1 MYDEIKQALGRSQNK
16 NSPLKFCYGRDNP
29 GPSATDGALG
39 RTLLWAVCQRE
50 YGVFGSTERHRLLT
64 LDNEPTKVEL
74 KEALEYLHLEKRA
87 ARMVIPGCGWYSAC
101 ARGKK
106 GTTMMRDANI
116 VTLYKNR
123 PARRDC
129 TNNYQG
135 IEFPSIAIK
144 LFARVVVKGL
154 QVLAERLYPESW
166 CGFPA
171 KRSILL
177 GLIACPARR
186 SVWSRLRRNGHK
198 RYLHLTWL
206 VCVCVCVRVCVLMNN
221 KTTKE

>member
-1 MYDEIKQALGRSQNK
+1 MKSSRHLVLLRK
-16 NSPLKFCYGRDNP
+16 NSPLKFCYRGDNP
-29 GPSATDGALG
+29 GPSATDGAVG
-39 RTLLWAVCQRE
+39 STWLLWAVCQRE

-116 VTLYKNR
+116 ITLYKNK

-129 TNNYQG
+129 TNNCQG

-186 SVWSRLRRNGHK
+186 TVWSRLRRNGHK

>member
-1 MYDEIKQALGRSQNK
+1 MKSSRHSVVLRKKKTAPLNFATGEIIQDRAQQMERWVEHYSELSAREHMVSLEALN
-16 NSPLKFCYGRDNP
+16 
-29 GPSATDGALG
+29 ATDC
-39 RTLLWAVCQRE
+39 LLWIMNLLKWSWKRPW
-50 YGVFGSTERHRLLT
+50 STCT
-64 LDNEPTKVEL
+64 WKS
-74 KEALEYLHLEKRA
+74 
-87 ARMVIPGCGWYSAC
+87 ARPGWWYSVC
-101 ARGKK
+101 ARGKE
-106 GTTMMRDANI
+106 GITMMRDANI

-166 CGFPA
+166 RVFPA

-186 SVWSRLRRNGHK
+186 SIRSVWSRLRRNGHK
-198 RYLHLTWL
+198 HYLHLKHLLGGTF
-206 VCVCVCVRVCVLMNN
+206 
-221 KTTKE
+221 

>member
-101 ARGKK
+101 ARGEK

-116 VTLYKNR
+116 ITLYKNK

-129 TNNYQG
+129 TNNCQG

-154 QVLAERLYPESW
+154 QVLAERFYPDS
-166 CGFPA
+166 CLSCLSCFPA

-177 GLIACPARR
+177 GLISCPARR
-186 SVWSRLRRNGHK
+186 SVWSRLRGNGHK
-198 RYLHLTWL
+198 CYLHLTWL
-206 VCVCVCVRVCVLMNN
+206 VCVCVCVRACVFVF
-221 KTTKE
+221 

>member
-1 MYDEIKQALGRSQNK
+1 MKSSRHLVVLRIKTAPLNFATGEIIQDRAQQMERWVEHYPEHGENMKHWTPQSAYSCIISL
-16 NSPLKFCYGRDNP
+16 LKWSWKRPWSTCTWKSARP
-29 GPSATDGALG
+29 GWWYQGVGD
-39 RTLLWAVCQRE
+39 TL
-50 YGVFGSTERHRLLT
+50 
-64 LDNEPTKVEL
+64 P
-74 KEALEYLHLEKRA
+74 
-87 ARMVIPGCGWYSAC
+87 
-101 ARGKK
+101 RGKK

-116 VTLYKNR
+116 ITLYKNK

-129 TNNYQG
+129 TNNCQG

-186 SVWSRLRRNGHK
+186 TVWSRLRRNGHK

>member
-1 MYDEIKQALGRSQNK
+1 MERWLEHYPALSTRERIWCLWKHWTPQSAY
-16 NSPLKFCYGRDNP
+16 SCIISLLKWSWKRPWSTCTWKSARP
-29 GPSATDGALG
+29 G
-39 RTLLWAVCQRE
+39 W
-50 YGVFGSTERHRLLT
+50 
-64 LDNEPTKVEL
+64 
-74 KEALEYLHLEKRA
+74 
-87 ARMVIPGCGWYSAC
+87 WYSAC
-101 ARGKK
+101 ARGKE
-106 GTTMMRDANI
+106 GITMMRDANI

-166 CGFPA
+166 RVFPT

-186 SVWSRLRRNGHK
+186 TVWSRLRRNGHK